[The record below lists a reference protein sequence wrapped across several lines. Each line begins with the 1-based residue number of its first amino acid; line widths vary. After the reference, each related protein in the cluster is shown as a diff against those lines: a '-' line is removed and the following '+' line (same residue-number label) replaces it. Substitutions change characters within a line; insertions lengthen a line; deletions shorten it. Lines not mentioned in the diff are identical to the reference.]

1 MIGVGSGSTIVH
13 AVERLAQRVKQEKLN
28 VQCIPTSFQVR
39 SAIIASENS
48 PDVQAKQLIRV
59 HDLCLSDLDE
69 FPSIDVT
76 IDGADEVDQD
86 KVLIKGGG
94 GCLTQEKILAAAS
107 RKVVIVA
114 DYSKMSQRLGQNWKR
129 GIPIEVIPMSFN
141 FVRHKIQAQFGGK
154 AGLRQ
159 GKSKAGPVVTDNS
172 NFILDWHFDPDKRYN
187 WSEVESALTLIPG
200 VVENG
205 LFVGMA
211 QHVYFGQ
218 SDGSVSI
225 L

>member
-1 MIGVGSGSTIVH
+1 MHG
-13 AVERLAQRVKQEKLN
+13 
-28 VQCIPTSFQVR
+28 
-39 SAIIASENS
+39 
-48 PDVQAKQLIRV
+48 
-59 HDLCLSDLDE
+59 LCLSDLDE
-69 FPSIDVT
+69 FPAIDVT
-76 IDGADEVDQD
+76 IDGADEVDEN

-94 GCLTQEKILAAAS
+94 GCMTQEKILAAAS

-114 DYSKMSQRLGQNWKR
+114 DYTKRSKRLGQNWTK
-129 GIPIEVIPMSFN
+129 GVPIEVIPMSFN
-141 FVRHKIQAQFGGK
+141 FVKHRIEHQFGGK

-159 GKSKAGPVVTDNS
+159 GKGKAGPVLTDNS
-172 NFILDWHFDPDKRYN
+172 NFILDWNFDPDRNYN

-211 QHVYFGQ
+211 HQVYFGEK
-218 SDGSVSI
+218 DATVSV